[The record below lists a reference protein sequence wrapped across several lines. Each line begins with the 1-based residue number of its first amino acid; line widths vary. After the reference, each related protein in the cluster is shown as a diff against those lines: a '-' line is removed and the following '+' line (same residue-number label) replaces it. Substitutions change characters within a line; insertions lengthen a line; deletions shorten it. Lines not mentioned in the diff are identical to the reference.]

1 MMLREL
7 ARRRTAWD
15 APLKWSLGLA
25 GLLLIALLVLGFA
38 GPEEIRQPARIGA
51 FGSLVTLQLLFLW
64 GNRRDLSPYHQA
76 QAHFIAGDYQAAREI
91 LEAIPESGRA
101 SVDALT
107 LLGNSYRHLGQFET
121 SGRALERA
129 LELKPEHHLALFSMG
144 KLRLVRG
151 DYALA
156 GAYLERALEVGAPE
170 MVRFELGQCY
180 YLSGEREQALKTFR
194 TVREHLLDEA
204 AMSLLLEVYRYR
216 LDAAELPV
224 VEAGDR
230 AFAALA

>member
-25 GLLLIALLVLGFA
+25 GLLLVALLVLGFA

-129 LELKPEHHLALFSMG
+129 LALKPESSFGAFQHGEIAPG
-144 KLRLVRG
+144 QGRLRAGRG
-151 DYALA
+151 
-156 GAYLERALEVGAPE
+156 V
-170 MVRFELGQCY
+170 
-180 YLSGEREQALKTFR
+180 S
-194 TVREHLLDEA
+194 
-204 AMSLLLEVYRYR
+204 
-216 LDAAELPV
+216 
-224 VEAGDR
+224 
-230 AFAALA
+230 